1 MYSEKYW
8 LTVFAIIS
16 LSLGCNEQASK
27 IGLQSTGFIQVRQ
40 AKLHYVVEGT
50 GQPILVT
57 GLLQK
62 FLVDGDLFVNWMTWS
77 GLHSIDSENKVP

>member
-40 AKLHYVVEGT
+40 AKLHYVVEGNEDVPFL
-50 GQPILVT
+50 QYNLPPI
-57 GLLQK
+57 GYLLLSQK
-62 FLVDGDLFVNWMTWS
+62 LPS
-77 GLHSIDSENKVP
+77 